1 MSNAKPTGDYFK
13 KKGCVEDPRLLL
25 PPKGLGALI
34 LGWAF
39 FFIYNQQKNGGFYF
53 DQAKVR
59 SAEGCK
65 PTQL

>member
-39 FFIYNQQKNGGFYF
+39 FFIYN
-53 DQAKVR
+53 
-59 SAEGCK
+59 
-65 PTQL
+65 